1 MSHRFKHFLTA
12 AFITLFGSVARA
24 DMITHIFTE
33 GTSQTLRSLGTSFVA
48 GCALLALG
56 IVIAAVISRKK

>member
-1 MSHRFKHFLTA
+1 MSHRFKHLLTA
-12 AFITLFGSVARA
+12 AFITHFGSVARA
-24 DMITHIFTE
+24 DMVTYNFTE
-33 GTSQTLRSLGTSFVA
+33 VTSQTLRSLGTSFVV